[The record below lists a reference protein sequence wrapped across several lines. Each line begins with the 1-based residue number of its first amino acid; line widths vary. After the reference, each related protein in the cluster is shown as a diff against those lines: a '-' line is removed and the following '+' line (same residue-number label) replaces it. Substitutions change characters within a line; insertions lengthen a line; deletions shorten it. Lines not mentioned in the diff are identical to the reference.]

1 MDIEKS
7 IIEVIK
13 NNLFIEEVTETNIPL
28 MDLPNADSLTHV
40 IIIREI
46 EEELSIEFSF
56 EELMEIELL
65 SDLIKISKK
74 KVIE

>member
-13 NNLFIEEVTETNIPL
+13 NNLFIEEITETNIPL

-56 EELMEIELL
+56 DELMEIELL

>member
-28 MDLPNADSLTHV
+28 MDLPNADSLTHI

>member
-7 IIEVIK
+7 IFEVIK
-13 NNLFIEEVTETNIPL
+13 NNLFIEEITETNIPL

-56 EELMEIELL
+56 DELMEIELL
-65 SDLIKISKK
+65 SDLIEISKK
-74 KVIE
+74 KVIK

>member
-1 MDIEKS
+1 MDIEKT

-13 NNLFIEEVTETNIPL
+13 NNLFIEEITETNIPL

-56 EELMEIELL
+56 DELMEIELL